1 MAKAKKPTLTEQ
13 VAIKQKKIDELQARL
28 DALGARAYPLTSV
41 KKLLEKAKAR
51 SVAIE
56 KECREKVKLAIKS
69 FPKDSK
75 ELAVFCIPSRIE
87 LLEETLKVEL
97 KKIEEQFADK
107 LKENYKTYS
116 ELHDQIKEADSHYA
130 DAKLQLAISSGL
142 RSNEIEQLLQEVLG
156 PSMGILDIDSK
167 VDEKDWCDVS

>member
-28 DALGARAYPLTSV
+28 DALGARAYPITAV

-51 SVAIE
+51 SVSIE
-56 KECREKVKLAIKS
+56 EECREKVKLAIKS

-75 ELAVFCIPSRIE
+75 ELAEKVVE
-87 LLEETLKVEL
+87 LEETLRVEL
-97 KKIEEQFADK
+97 KKIEEQFEDK

-130 DAKLQLAISSGL
+130 DAKLQLTISSGL

-167 VDEKDWCDVS
+167 VDEKDWCDVN

>member
-13 VAIKQKKIDELQARL
+13 VAIKQKKIDEMQARL

-51 SVAIE
+51 SVSIE
-56 KECREKVKLAIKS
+56 EECREKVKLAIKS

-75 ELAVFCIPSRIE
+75 ELAEKVVE
-87 LLEETLKVEL
+87 LEETLKVKL
-97 KKIEEQFADK
+97 KKIDEQFADK

-116 ELHDQIKEADSHYA
+116 EADSHYA
-130 DAKLQLAISSGL
+130 DAKLQLTISSGL